1 MSYSISPD
9 ARRLSRLVVALL
21 TLGVACGDN
30 LHPAGSDGGN
40 SDGRMSDGMIDGSNP
55 QQAPMVTFTAP
66 SSGSDGVAINV
77 RVAVAFDLPMMAL
90 TGSTF
95 TLSEGATAVTGVVTN
110 STDGL
115 SATFTPSANL
125 APNAT
130 FTAMITTG
138 AQSAAGTALAAN
150 YTWMFS
156 TGAAADTTAPTVT
169 STNPATAGTGAPI
182 NSNVIATFSEAID
195 PATVTSTT
203 FTLAQG
209 VTTIAG
215 AVSVSGT
222 NARFNPTASLS
233 PGTVYTATLTT
244 GVKDLQG
251 NAMLLP
257 YTWTFTTG
265 TTAAMGPA
273 PVGLGTA
280 ANYTILAKTAI
291 SSVPQSMITGDIA
304 VSPAAATFITG
315 FDLMLDATTTFSTAT
330 QVVGGGR
337 VYAASYTTP
346 TPTLLTVAVSNMEG
360 AYTDAAGRSN
370 PNFLELGSGNIGG
383 LTLVP
388 GLYKWTSNITVP
400 SNVTISGGAN
410 DTWIF
415 QTTGNLTMSANMRVN
430 LAGQAQA
437 KNIVWQVAGT
447 ASTGAGAHFEG
458 ILLCKTQVTLQTGT
472 TMNGRVLAQTLVAL
486 QSATVTPPAQ

>member
-1 MSYSISPD
+1 
-9 ARRLSRLVVALL
+9 VLL
-21 TLGVACGDN
+21 TVGVGCGDN
-30 LHPAGSDGGN
+30 INPSGSDGGN
-40 SDGRMSDGMIDGSNP
+40 IDGMSDGSTP
-55 QQAPMVTFTAP
+55 LQAPMVTFTAP
-66 SSGSDGVAINV
+66 SSGSDGAAINV
-77 RVAVAFDLPMMAL
+77 RIAVAFDLPMMAL

-95 TLSEGATAVTGVVTN
+95 TLSQGATPVTGVVTN
-110 STDGL
+110 SADGL
-115 SATFTPSANL
+115 SATFTPGANL
-125 APNAT
+125 APNAM
-130 FTAMITTG
+130 FTAVITNG
-138 AQSAAGTALAAN
+138 AKSAAGTAMAASH
-150 YTWMFS
+150 TWMFS

-169 STNPATAGTGAPI
+169 STNPAAAGTGAPI
-182 NSNVIATFSEAID
+182 NSDVIATFSEAID

-203 FTLAQG
+203 FTLAEG
-209 VTTIAG
+209 VTNVPG
-215 AVSVSGT
+215 AISVSGT
-222 NARFNPTASLS
+222 NTRFNPTAMLS

-257 YTWTFTTG
+257 FTWMFTTG

-280 ANYTILAKTAI
+280 GNYTLLAKTAI
-291 SSVPQSMITGDIA
+291 STVPQSMITGDIA

-315 FDLMLDATTTFSTAT
+315 FSLTLDATTTFSTST

-337 VYAASYTTP
+337 VYAASYTAP

-360 AYTDAAGRSN
+360 AYTDAAGRPN

-383 LTLVP
+383 LTLAP
-388 GLYKWTSNITVP
+388 GLYKWTSNITIP
-400 SNVTISGGAN
+400 QNVTISGGAN

-415 QTTGNLTMSANMRVN
+415 QTTGNLTVSANMRVN
-430 LAGQAQA
+430 LAGGAQA

-447 ASTGAGAHFEG
+447 TSTGAGSHFEG
-458 ILLCKTQVTLQTGT
+458 VLLCKTQVTLQTGT
-472 TMNGRVLAQTLVAL
+472 TMNGRVLAQTQVAL